1 MIFEPTASNTQ
12 LKSTRESFGCIYLF
26 SGGKVSFIQG
36 RNTLINLVFLIKY
49 RFSIF
54 FSEIKIKTVKLH
66 GEKQNMNSG
75 LHSTSA
81 VDRQHTEGTTFSN
94 SQFSKMFDQLPVA
107 FYTCDLEGRI
117 TYFNEAA
124 GKLWGRQPEIG
135 KDLWCGSWKIFY
147 PDGRNMPLPECPMAL
162 CLKEGLAYAGSE
174 IRIERPDR
182 TMRDL
187 VVYPTPLYNE
197 SNERIGAQNTLIDVT
212 DQRQHES
219 RQSRL
224 ASIIESSDD
233 AIVSKDLNGIVTSW
247 NESASKLFGY
257 SADEI
262 VGRSIK
268 MLIPPEKHSEEDEI
282 LAKISIGQQVR
293 HYEAKRL
300 HKSGRIIKIS
310 ITISPLK
317 NLKGEVI
324 GASKIARDVTEQVAI
339 RKELRQYTRELEL
352 MNKQK
357 DEFMS
362 LASHELKTPLTSAK
376 AYIQLLTRMVGPEH
390 SGHNFI
396 ARAILSINRLENL
409 INDLLDV
416 SKIKE
421 GKLTYNA
428 ETVRFNEVIA
438 NSIENV
444 QQLTTSH
451 TIVLLET
458 EDVYIKG
465 DRIRLEQVL
474 NNFLTNAVKYSPDAK
489 HVEVSSRVNEDRLI
503 VSVKDFGIGI
513 PEESIKRLSERYY
526 RLDNSSMRFPG
537 LGIGLFVA
545 SEILKRHEGRMWIES
560 VVGEGSTFF
569 FDLPL
574 SSDPY

>member
-1 MIFEPTASNTQ
+1 
-12 LKSTRESFGCIYLF
+12 
-26 SGGKVSFIQG
+26 
-36 RNTLINLVFLIKY
+36 
-49 RFSIF
+49 
-54 FSEIKIKTVKLH
+54 
-66 GEKQNMNSG
+66 MNSG

-81 VDRQHTEGTTFSN
+81 VSRQHTEGTTFSN

-147 PDGRNMPLPECPMAL
+147 PDGRTMPLPECPMAI
-162 CLKEGLAYAGSE
+162 CLKEGSAYGGSE
-174 IRIERPDR
+174 IRIERPDS

-212 DQRQHES
+212 DQRHYES

-233 AIVSKDLNGIVTSW
+233 AVVSKDLNGIVTSW

-282 LAKISIGQQVR
+282 LAKISKGQQVR

-317 NLKGEVI
+317 NMKGEVI

-376 AYIQLLTRMVGPEH
+376 AYIQLLMRMVGPEH

-489 HVEVSSRVNEDRLI
+489 HVEVSSSVNEDRLI

-513 PEESIKRLSERYY
+513 PEESIKRLTERYY

-574 SSDPY
+574 NSDPY

>member
-1 MIFEPTASNTQ
+1 
-12 LKSTRESFGCIYLF
+12 
-26 SGGKVSFIQG
+26 
-36 RNTLINLVFLIKY
+36 
-49 RFSIF
+49 
-54 FSEIKIKTVKLH
+54 
-66 GEKQNMNSG
+66 
-75 LHSTSA
+75 
-81 VDRQHTEGTTFSN
+81 
-94 SQFSKMFDQLPVA
+94 MFDQLPVA
-107 FYTCDLEGRI
+107 FYTCDLDGQI
-117 TYFNEAA
+117 SYFNEAA
-124 GKLWGRQPEIG
+124 ATLWGRRPEIG

-147 PDGRNMPLPECPMAL
+147 PDGRSMPLSECPMAL
-162 CLKEGLAYAGSE
+162 CLKEGRAYSGSE
-174 IRIERPDR
+174 IRVERPDHSI
-182 TMRDL
+182 RDL
-187 VVYPTPLYNE
+187 LVYPSPLYNE
-197 SNERIGAQNTLIDVT
+197 NNERIGAQNTLIDIT
-212 DQRQHES
+212 DQRHYES
-219 RQSRL
+219 RQRRL

-233 AIVSKDLNGIVTSW
+233 AIVSKDLNGIISSW
-247 NESASKLFGY
+247 NEAAERLFGY
-257 SADEI
+257 NAGEI
-262 VGRSIK
+262 IGRSIK
-268 MLIPPEKHSEEDEI
+268 ILIPRDKHSEEDEI
-282 LAKISIGQQVR
+282 LAKISKGQQVR
-293 HYEAKRL
+293 HYEATRL
-300 HKSGRIIKIS
+300 HKSGRTLKIS

-317 NLKGEVI
+317 NLEGKII

-339 RKELRQYTRELEL
+339 RKELRQYTRELEV

-376 AYIQLLTRMVGPEH
+376 AYIQLLTRMVEPEH

-396 ARAILSINRLENL
+396 GRAILSINRLENL

-458 EDVYIKG
+458 EDVFVMG

-489 HVEVSSRVNEDRLI
+489 HVEVSSAVKENRL
-503 VSVKDFGIGI
+503 VVAVKDFGIGI
-513 PEESIKRLSERYY
+513 PEESIKRLSERYF

-560 VVGEGSTFF
+560 EVGKGSTFF
-569 FDLPL
+569 FDLPISRDAL
-574 SSDPY
+574 